1 MDGSLKHAGVF
12 VLIICLLLG
21 FGSSEAKAMEGASPE
36 SSVKRNI
43 SNGCV
48 KLNDE
53 SGDTLFSFNGDEPF
67 VPASIIKILTAQA
80 AFDIL
85 GKDYRFKT
93 GFFTD
98 GRGNLAIRGW
108 GDPFLIS
115 EEIEQIA
122 TVLKGR
128 GISEV
133 RSFYLDIS
141 AFSGD
146 MTIPGTSGTLNPY
159 DALNGAL
166 AVNFNT
172 VNIGRTEEGVLYSAE
187 EETPLTP
194 LAVEKGKLIAPGT
207 EERIN
212 LTDDPRE
219 SLRYVAELFS
229 AFLRRA
235 GIRVLSSDF
244 TLVVID
250 QQWTQV
256 YEHANSRSLEYILTG
271 LMKYSNNYIANQVFL
286 TIGAVKK
293 GYPASL
299 DRSREVFR
307 SYVESRWSERASE
320 IRVDEASGISRRNS
334 MTCGAMMM
342 ILETFRPHAKIID
355 EKQGILVK
363 SGTLTGVY
371 NFAGYI
377 TTYQGLRPY
386 VIMMNQERNGRNG
399 VLKLLRQFG
408 SP

>member
-1 MDGSLKHAGVF
+1 MDESLKSGKTF
-12 VLIICLLLG
+12 VLILCLLFG
-21 FGSSEAKAMEGASPE
+21 FGHSAAAMDGASLR
-36 SSVKRNI
+36 SIVKRNI

-53 SGDTLFSFNGDEPF
+53 SGETLFSFNVEEPF

-85 GKDYRFKT
+85 GKDYRFRT

-98 GRGNLAIRGW
+98 GKGNLAIRGW

-122 TVLKGR
+122 TVLKHR
-128 GISEV
+128 GISTV

-172 VNIGRTEEGVLYSAE
+172 VNIGRTKEGILYSAE

-194 LAVEKGKLIAPGT
+194 LAVEKGELIAAGT

-219 SLRYVAELFS
+219 SLRYVTELFT
-229 AFLRRA
+229 AFLRKA
-235 GIRVLSSDF
+235 GVRVLSSDF
-244 TLVVID
+244 KPVVID
-250 QQWTQV
+250 RNWSKI
-256 YEHANSRSLEYILTG
+256 YEHMNSRSLEDILTG
-271 LMKYSNNYIANQVFL
+271 LMKYSNNYIANQIFL
-286 TIGAVKK
+286 TIGARKS
-293 GYPASL
+293 GYPATL
-299 DRSREVFR
+299 ERSREVFR
-307 SYVESRWSERASE
+307 SYVKEKWGDRADE

-334 MTCGAMMM
+334 MTCSAMMA
-342 ILETFRPHAKIID
+342 ILETFRPWAKIID
-355 EKQGILVK
+355 EKRGNLVK

-377 TTYQGLRPY
+377 KTDQGLRPY

-399 VLKLLRQFG
+399 VLEQLRRFDT
-408 SP
+408 P